1 MYPVSND
8 FHTLSIQDAPTTRIR
23 IYFIPDTVDCTD
35 DEDVV
40 ANGVLLVGSA
50 GDTDS
55 NGRISQDGV
64 VFNEYFNPEKN
75 VKLGSCVSSQ
85 ISMTLMNFD
94 GALNGYAFGRC
105 KVYID
110 VYDADN
116 STWLACPMGV
126 YILEQ
131 PVKTKQRLISVTGY
145 DQMQKLDASA
155 ATWWNGIDWLTTPVS
170 MYDLLTGL
178 ATAAGFSVS
187 INSATAMVNEA
198 TTYSFPP
205 VDGANM
211 TYREILSKIA
221 EASGTIAR
229 FDRDGALDMRWFTNA
244 ESGTAQVTYNGQ
256 SISIADGTGKT
267 VDSLTVQ
274 ITPTQ
279 NLNGY
284 GKPWAGGAGENL
296 FEPANGA
303 DNQIYFAV
311 QTDGSVK
318 ISGTAYTTKWTAK
331 RVDVNLPFNGID
343 VGDTV
348 TIWSDIMLNCTP
360 YNGNTSL
367 GQKSSTNGNAATFT
381 IPANATF
388 LRFSQGAKSS
398 EVTAGEVIDTVGHY
412 FCGKVNSFATWT
424 PYSNIC
430 PLNGSTGLSVY
441 VSPTQDQ
448 QDATTYAEDW
458 SGTAGTVYAGSIEVV
473 AGTLKARPRYASYN
487 GETLVGPWVSS
498 MEEYAVGVTP
508 TTGAEVVDLGGPETA
523 YPLTAVPIPLLSGQ
537 NYLWASNSG
546 ILTAV
551 VSEIGLVT
559 IDTDQ
564 IGNQCLSVDFA
575 EYGVET
581 YGRLTYKYGTKS
593 FTGYW
598 HSDSVPNPKN
608 KYVINGNEFI
618 NQFNPGLADGYIG
631 RIAYHLFEIGEL
643 TDPIA
648 YYPAQAK
655 LIMDWSI
662 EAGDQIVIKRNSTS
676 YVIPIFQQTLKW
688 RGGYVVSDL
697 LSDGDPINPNTA
709 ALAAGNEQEQQKT
722 ITLPGNYTETPV
734 QMKPGQHFYMVVSG
748 KPSGTNSAKELI
760 IAQCD
765 DDGTVSYGLAI
776 GGNGLTC
783 IVDQAIAPYILTVV
797 NSTTNDATATIFYF

>member
-110 VYDADN
+110 VYDAAN

-564 IGNQCLSVDFA
+564 IGNQCLSVDIANYSVEKFGKLTVSNGTLTA
-575 EYGVET
+575 DRTKTSVEYPT
-581 YGRLTYKYGTKS
+581 PKNAYLIYGNTFFDLLAPI
-593 FTGYW
+593 
-598 HSDSVPNPKN
+598 VPNDQMNQILN
-608 KYVINGNEFI
+608 KLWGITPY
-618 NQFNPGLADGYIG
+618 NPI
-631 RIAYHLFEIGEL
+631 
-643 TDPIA
+643 
-648 YYPAQAK
+648 QAK
-655 LIMDWSI
+655 LVCDWSI
-662 EAGDQIVIKRNSTS
+662 DAGDIIQIKRNNVT
-676 YVIPIFQQTLKW
+676 YVFPIFQIAMTW
-688 RGGYVVSDL
+688 RGGYVVADASN
-697 LSDGDPINPNTA
+697 DGDVVKPYTDSQ
-709 ALAAGNEQEQQKT
+709 NEQSKDA
-722 ITLPGNYTETPV
+722 IS
-734 QMKPGQHFYMVVSG
+734 KFMVNG
-748 KPSGTNSAKELI
+748 GA
-760 IAQCD
+760 
-765 DDGTVSYGLAI
+765 GTVSTDLTFTPGESALVVISGEATVRTAAFIVYCGADGTILKRDISSGSAYSYVTSTPYTVTIQNNSHVNNSGLRI
-776 GGNGLTC
+776 
-783 IVDQAIAPYILTVV
+783 
-797 NSTTNDATATIFYF
+797 SF